1 MERPIKVRLHVLS
14 PIHIGCD
21 DVYEP
26 TCFVID
32 ELKKKLIEF
41 DPLEFVKNLKNDE
54 RDKLNEIAL
63 SGNLLEIF
71 KTIKRFY
78 KFTIKGREVEVTD
91 YLVNHYKKRIL
102 EAVTFDKNAVVNQF
116 TILKTAYNPHTNMPY
131 IPGSS
136 VKGAIR
142 TAFLNKQAKLKN
154 ITNFKGKS
162 DELETLL
169 LERSEGKMKIPT
181 DPFRMVK
188 VSDFKH
194 AGDVKSKIIY
204 AINRKKQKTDR
215 KTLAEKKG
223 VYQIFEVIQPGAIF
237 EGIININTPLD
248 LSDIKVTITADDLF
262 TSLNKFYAPLL
273 ENEIKTLKDMGIFV
287 PLINEIN
294 EKFNKQ
300 INKTAFIIRIGRH
313 SGAEAI
319 TIEGNRRIKIMQG
332 KNKEGQMQYEYK
344 SSSTTIWLASE
355 SPKQESNAGLLPF
368 GWAILEK
375 VQENNV

>member
-32 ELKKKLIEF
+32 EQKKKLIEF

-54 RDKLNEIAL
+54 RDKLNKIAS

-188 VSDFKH
+188 VSDFQP

-223 VYQIFEVIQPGAIF
+223 VCQIFEVIQPGAIF